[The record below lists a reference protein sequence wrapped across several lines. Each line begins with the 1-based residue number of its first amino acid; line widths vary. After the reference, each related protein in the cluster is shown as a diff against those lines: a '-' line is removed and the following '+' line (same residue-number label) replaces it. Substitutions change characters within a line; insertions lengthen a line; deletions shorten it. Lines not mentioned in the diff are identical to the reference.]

1 MSRKQDTKWLGAGRT
16 PPAERRVWVRY
27 PGVMS
32 VAVHVFRCDTKHGW
46 WAKVKNASLGGAC
59 VLSPRRVPQGTR
71 LLFELPARD
80 LGHAREIVLMRVLH
94 VTEDDF
100 CDWLMDCEFVRRLS
114 EEELR
119 TLRLPPPPL

>member
-1 MSRKQDTKWLGAGRT
+1 
-16 PPAERRVWVRY
+16 VCY
-27 PGVMS
+27 PGLMS
-32 VAVHVFRCDTKHGW
+32 VAVHVSGYDTERGW

-71 LLFELPARD
+71 LLFELPA
-80 LGHAREIVLMRVLH
+80 GEVGQARETVLMRVLH
-94 VTEDDF
+94 VAEDDF

-119 TLRLPPPPL
+119 TLRLPPPL